1 MKFAFNKSRILF
13 YFKVC
18 EKVQLLIIASAI
30 CFSANASNYY
40 WVGGSGNWNDFAT
53 HWSPTSGGA
62 QFYSDVPDSLD
73 NVIFDANSFP
83 QNSIINLPVNG
94 NAYCKSFSMVGI
106 SQAVVITA
114 GTLVA
119 HGNVSLKSTVQIN
132 PSVSLKIAGQFNSNL
147 HTNGSYIPVLL
158 KESAGE
164 LSLMDNYYGEFFYIN
179 KGSLNTN
186 SFLIDLGNTGKFT
199 TKRDYRGN
207 GSFKFHQSTIHC
219 DSLFVDMLTSNLTPS
234 YFIADSANFTIE
246 SYMYVYNT
254 AHIKK
259 VICPIVDL
267 IYGTVEDLTTSKIIG
282 TPIQTNYIYNLTM
295 VANSNVSEC
304 GSIKGLYQIRVA
316 HFFDTL
322 IKFHNDI
329 HIDSAVFS
337 NCVGLTMDSAVVFQN
352 LYALDIINQGASKFK
367 INSSDTVSNIYIW
380 SLNHLICLNNLDI
393 KNLHVIGDYPIYAGT
408 NSLDRGNNRSVN
420 FTNCSFSNKLNYLV
434 TFGTTGLFCNISEFD
449 LSNGKL
455 TTVGYFTNNIGTS
468 TYGGIVQANDSKFYG
483 CLAEGS
489 SSIFQFN
496 PATNTTTSM
505 LQNVGS
511 NVYSTMAKSSDGKRL
526 YGYKRGAGVNSLF
539 EYVVDS
545 TVYRIK
551 HNFTVGNDAYGTPCI
566 SNDKIYGTLGNGG
579 TTNSGVLFEY
589 DITNNTETAKY
600 EFAVPSGAFP
610 RSGLIQAANNKLYG
624 TTSVGG
630 TFGKGTIF
638 EFDLVADTL
647 KHFFNFNSFYLGS
660 LSNSELIEGTGGK
673 LYGLAARGGIYN
685 HGAIYEIDTATHT
698 VLEVASFDSLVN
710 GANPTGALL
719 LSSSGWIRGFTRAG
733 GNNGYGTIFEFNP
746 ITHELFA
753 SHHLNGNISEPVGKL
768 VEIDAFPLSIQSQ
781 PTNVLYCNGGS
792 AQFEITVR
800 GSGTINYVWQDSTA
814 THNWQNI
821 TNSNLS
827 YINLYNIPLANTGNK
842 YRCIVSTPLDTVISN
857 AASLLLNPN
866 AFKVILPAT
875 VPVCDNLNSIC
886 PAYSGGSPDVYYWED
901 IFTSC
906 RTFLNS
912 GTFIF
917 HAITI
922 DGCKS
927 SDTIVV
933 GTGSP
938 ILMSGAVTASTCGM
952 CDGSVAI
959 NVTGASAPYFITPVN
974 LPGPN
979 LSALCEGESVNLICT
994 DQNSCVGN
1002 YQFVMPYACNGDVW
1016 PGDANVD
1023 FTANNFD
1030 LLPIGLAYGAT
1041 GTTRQNASLA
1051 WVGQYSADWLQTQL
1065 NGADY
1070 KHIDGNGDGLIDA
1083 ADTLPIILNYGY
1095 VHPRQSLVET
1105 NSTAPF
1111 LYFTYVNDTVMAGDT
1126 LLFEIG
1132 LGTVILPAD
1141 SVYGI
1146 AFTINYSKEVVDS
1159 NSAHIS
1165 HAQCWMGTPNLNL
1178 LTLQHDNY
1186 TNGKIDCAIVGTDHL
1201 NKQGFGT
1208 IGILGIDM
1216 KDDLS
1221 GRDSLIK
1228 TLNLSFSNLRF
1239 IDSDGIEKPLNVI
1252 NDSIIVWQDITK
1264 LQEYTMQHNSYS
1276 VYPNPA
1282 SNFVTLDLSKLKQ
1295 QVTEVSLV
1303 NMYGVEVYSTSNL
1316 QDGKLQVSTKKLNA
1330 GVYSVQVKTV
1340 HSILSK
1346 KLIITTGIH

>member
-1 MKFAFNKSRILF
+1 MKFTCIKLNILS

-18 EKVQLLIIASAI
+18 IKVQLLISAFAI
-30 CFSANASNYY
+30 CFSANAANYY

-53 HWSPTSGGA
+53 HWSPTSGGT

-73 NVIFDANSFP
+73 NVIFDVNSFT
-83 QNSIINLPVNG
+83 QNSIINLPFSG
-94 NAYCKSFSMVGI
+94 NAYCKDLNMNGI
-106 SQAVVITA
+106 SQLLVIA
-114 GTLVA
+114 SGTIEA
-119 HGNVSLKSTVQIN
+119 HGNVSLKSTIQIN
-132 PSVSLKIAGQFNSNL
+132 PNVNLKIAGQFNCNL
-147 HTNGSYIPVLL
+147 KTDGSYIPVLL

-164 LSLMDNYYGEFFYIN
+164 LRLMDNYYGELFYIN
-179 KGSLNTN
+179 KGSLTTN
-186 SFLIDLGNTGKFT
+186 SFLLDLGNTGKFT

-207 GSFKFHQSTIHC
+207 GNFNFRQSTIHC
-219 DSLFVDMLTSNLTPS
+219 DSLFIDMLTSNQTPTNI
-234 YFIADSANFTIE
+234 FGDTAFFTIE
-246 SYMYVYNT
+246 SYMYVYTT
-254 AHIKK
+254 AHFKK
-259 VICPIVDL
+259 INCPILDL
-267 IYGTVEDLTTSKIIG
+267 YSGTVEELTTSKIIG
-282 TPIQTNYIYNLTM
+282 SPTLTTYIFNLTM

-304 GSIKGLYQIRVA
+304 GSIKGLYVIRVA

-322 IKFHNDI
+322 IIFHNDV
-329 HIDSAVFS
+329 HIDSVVFL
-337 NCVGLTMDSAVVFQN
+337 NCEGITMDSNVVFYN
-352 LYALDIINQGASKFK
+352 RYSFDIVNQGASKFK
-367 INSSDTVSNIYIW
+367 INSSDTVSSIYLLSI
-380 SLNHLICLNNLDI
+380 NHLICLNNLDI
-393 KNLHVIGDYPIYAGT
+393 KNLHVLGDYPVYAGS

-420 FTNCSFSNKLNYLV
+420 FTDCAFSNKLNYLV
-434 TFGTTGLFCNISEFD
+434 TYGTNGLNSLISELD
-449 LSNGKL
+449 LSNGQL
-455 TTVGYFTNNIGTS
+455 NTVGFFNNFIGTNS
-468 TYGGIVQANDSKFYG
+468 FGGIVQGGDSNLYG
-483 CLAEGS
+483 CLAGGS
-489 SSIFQFN
+489 SSIYKFN
-496 PATNTTTSM
+496 PSSKTVSSM
-505 LQNVGS
+505 LQNAGRD
-511 NVYSTMAKSSDGKRL
+511 VYSTMAKSTDGKRL

-545 TVYRIK
+545 AVYRIK

-579 TTNSGVLFEY
+579 TTNAGVLFEY
-589 DITNNTETAKY
+589 DITNNTETAQY
-600 EFAVPSGAFP
+600 EFSLSLGALP
-610 RSGLIQAANNKLYG
+610 RSGLIQASNNKLYG

-660 LSNSELIEGTGGK
+660 LSNSELIEGAGGK

-685 HGAIYEIDTATHT
+685 HGAIYEIDTATHA
-698 VLEVASFDSLVN
+698 VLEVASFDSLVH

-753 SHHLNGNISEPVGKL
+753 SHHLNVNISGPVGKL

-842 YRCIVSTPLDTVISN
+842 YRCIVSTPLDTVTSN

-886 PAYSGGSPDVYYWED
+886 PAYSGGSPDVFYWED
-901 IFTSC
+901 IFTNC

-912 GTFIF
+912 GTFIY

-938 ILMSGAVTASTCGM
+938 ILMSGTIATSSCGM
-952 CDGSVAI
+952 CDGSVAL

-979 LSALCEGESVNLICT
+979 LSTLCEGESVNLICT
-994 DQNSCVGN
+994 DQNSCVGS

-1030 LLPIGLAYGAT
+1030 LLPIGLAYGSN
-1041 GTTRQNASLA
+1041 GPVRQNASLA
-1051 WVGQYSADWLQTQL
+1051 WVAQSSTDWLQTQL

-1070 KHIDGNGDGLIDA
+1070 KHIDCDGDGLIDA
-1083 ADTLPIILNYGY
+1083 ADTLPILLNYGFT
-1095 VHPRQSLVET
+1095 HQRASLVDAVA
-1105 NSTAPF
+1105 SAPS
-1111 LYFTYVNDTVMAGDT
+1111 LYFTFVNDTAMAGDT
-1126 LLFEIG
+1126 LHFEIG
-1132 LGTVILPAD
+1132 LGTVVQPAD

-1165 HAQCWMGTPNLNL
+1165 HAQCWIGTPGNNL

-1208 IGILGIDM
+1208 IGVLGIDM

-1239 IDSDGIEKPLNVI
+1239 IDVYGNEKALNAQ

-1264 LQEYTMQHNSYS
+1264 LEEYTAQHTFSI
-1276 VYPNPA
+1276 YPNPA
-1282 SNFVTLDLSKLKQ
+1282 SDFVMLNFSNLKQ
-1295 QVTEVSLV
+1295 QSEKVSLL

-1316 QDGKLQVSTKKLNA
+1316 QNGKLQLSTKNFNS
-1330 GVYSVQVKTV
+1330 GIYFIQVKTTQ
-1340 HSILSK
+1340 SILSK
-1346 KLIITTGIH
+1346 KLIITKGIH